1 MLSPRDADPAA
12 AASPRH
18 LFGAMVRYYRT
29 RAGLS
34 RDQLGARV
42 YLTGDMVGRIETG
55 QRTPSDQFIGA
66 CEAIPELGTNG
77 ALAELREQLKD
88 QLKSGPY
95 PGWFE
100 NWPQYEATARTLRW
114 FELVAIPGLLQT
126 EDYARAMLST
136 QVMATREEI
145 EEMVAAR
152 MERQAILAR
161 DKPPMLWVILD
172 EGVLRRPVG
181 GTWVMKDQLRR
192 LADHARRAAVVLQVI
207 PLSAGAHQGMSGN
220 FVLAEFDGAA
230 PVVYQDTAARG
241 QIIED
246 AAETEGVSLLWDTLL
261 AEALPRSASLA
272 LVEEVA
278 KTWTGE
284 DC

>member
-1 MLSPRDADPAA
+1 MLSPRDADPA

-29 RAGLS
+29 QAGLS

-55 QRTPSDQFIGA
+55 QRTPSGQFIDA
-66 CEAIPELGTNG
+66 CEAITELNTFG
-77 ALAELREQLKD
+77 ALRALREQLKD

-100 NWPQYEATARTLRW
+100 NWPQYEATARTLRTW
-114 FELVAIPGLLQT
+114 QLVAVPGLLQT
-126 EDYARAMLST
+126 EDYARAILQT
-136 QVMATREEI
+136 QVMTTADEI

-152 MERQAILAR
+152 MARQAILTR

-172 EGVLRRPVG
+172 EDVLRRPVG
-181 GTWVMKDQLRR
+181 GKWVMKDQLRH
-192 LADHARRAAVVLQVI
+192 LAEAARRPNVVLQVI
-207 PLSAGAHQGMSGN
+207 PLTAGAHQGMSGS
-220 FVLAEFDGAA
+220 FVLAEFENSA
-230 PVVYQDTAARG
+230 PVVYQDTATRG

-246 AAETEGVSLLWDTLL
+246 ANDIEGVSLLWDTLI
-261 AEALPRSASLA
+261 AEALPRSASLE

-278 KTWTGE
+278 KTWT
-284 DC
+284 

>member
-1 MLSPRDADPAA
+1 MLSPRDADSAA

-29 RAGLS
+29 QAGLS

-55 QRTPSDQFIGA
+55 QRTPSGQFIDA
-66 CEAIPELGTNG
+66 CEAVPELNTFG
-77 ALAELREQLKD
+77 ALRALREQLKD

-100 NWPQYEATARTLRW
+100 NWPQYEATARTLRTW
-114 FELVAIPGLLQT
+114 QLVAVPGLLQT
-126 EDYARAMLST
+126 EDYARAMLQT
-136 QVMATREEI
+136 QVMTTADEI

-152 MERQAILAR
+152 MERQAILTR

-172 EGVLRRPVG
+172 EDVLRRPVG
-181 GTWVMKDQLRR
+181 GRWVMKDQLRH
-192 LADHARRAAVVLQVI
+192 LAEAARRPNVVLQVI
-207 PLSAGAHQGMSGN
+207 PLAAGAHQGMSGS
-220 FVLAEFDGAA
+220 FVLAEFENSA
-230 PVVYQDTAARG
+230 PVVYQDTATRG

-246 AAETEGVSLLWDTLL
+246 ANDIEGVSLLWDTLI
-261 AEALPRSASLA
+261 AEALPRSASLE

-278 KTWTGE
+278 KTWT
-284 DC
+284 